1 MNLGRYTA
9 GEFKRA
15 CLVIGIPVLL
25 NGYADALPRAQQK
38 KTAEAVKKWKVMDLT
53 HNQFTFSEIAELYL
67 EVYPYFPI
75 LSSVA
80 RISPNSS
87 III

>member
-53 HNQFTFSEIAELYL
+53 HNQFTFSEI
-67 EVYPYFPI
+67 VCKYFT
-75 LSSVA
+75 VA
-80 RISPNSS
+80 SPVCQVFF
-87 III
+87 

>member
-25 NGYADALPRAQQK
+25 NGYADVLPQAQQK
-38 KTAEAVKKWKVMDLT
+38 KTDEAVKNGKLW
-53 HNQFTFSEIAELYL
+53 I
-67 EVYPYFPI
+67 
-75 LSSVA
+75 
-80 RISPNSS
+80 
-87 III
+87 